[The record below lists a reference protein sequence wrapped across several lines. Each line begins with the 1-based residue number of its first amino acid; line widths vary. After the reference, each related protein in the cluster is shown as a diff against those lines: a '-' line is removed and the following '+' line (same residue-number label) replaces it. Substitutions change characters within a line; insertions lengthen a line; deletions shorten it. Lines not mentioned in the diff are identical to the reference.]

1 VVVSAFSQLFL
12 TSSADVT
19 VPSSATDI
27 ILAPPPGTG
36 ESITFPLGWLLD
48 NASGPIKYRSA
59 TEVARLSD
67 SAVREMEFLP
77 YAFRPALR
85 LALSQNVDGIW
96 NESMVSVPKSGN
108 DFAGVG
114 TIPAVRRLLEYGWDR
129 ESPPLALARRPLFR
143 LLAEDNDPAYLYEL
157 GPKAKDDDSVRR
169 GRLHLREAAA
179 AALAQAGY
187 ESDPR
192 LRGAARRI
200 LERVDA
206 YLSSPLAEKPWKRVG
221 NVHVLAPEVT
231 PPTFHTLTMLAH
243 MPIFRNENYT
253 ETERIYQYIS
263 QPNPR
268 QDQVQ
273 LVGKKMI
280 EQPHFIL
287 GDRLPHR
294 NAVEADVP
302 FALMWL
308 ETMGRLGFLR
318 RNENW
323 MKMFERFE
331 DDRDRSGIW
340 HPHKGSNIPAT
351 SNPRVWPMFPLEDL
365 ASASTSRATG
375 AAWADVTF
383 RIGLIGKLLGRD
395 IKVL

>member
-1 VVVSAFSQLFL
+1 MTL
-12 TSSADVT
+12 
-19 VPSSATDI
+19 PSSAAEL
-27 ILAPPPGTG
+27 ILAPPPGAG

-59 TEVARLSD
+59 TEVARVSD
-67 SAVREMEFLP
+67 SSAREMEFLP
-77 YAFRPALR
+77 YAHRPALR
-85 LALSQNVDGIW
+85 LALTQSVDGIW
-96 NESMVSVPKSGN
+96 NSSMLTVPRHGN
-108 DFAGVG
+108 DFTNVG

-129 ESPPLALARRPLFR
+129 ESPSVALARRVLFR

-157 GPKAKDDDSVRR
+157 GAKAKDEGAVRR
-169 GRLHLREAAA
+169 GRVQLREAAA

-200 LERVDA
+200 MERTHQ
-206 YLSSPLAEKPWKRVG
+206 YLASPLAEKPWKRVG
-221 NVHVLAPEVT
+221 NVHVLAPEVC
-231 PPTFHTLTMLAH
+231 PPSFHALTMLAH

-253 ETERIYQYIS
+253 EMEAVYEYIS

-268 QDQVQ
+268 QEAIQ
-273 LVGKKMI
+273 LVGKKMV
-280 EQPHFIL
+280 EQPNFVL

-294 NAVEADVP
+294 NAVEADIP

-308 ETMGRLGFLR
+308 ETMARLGFLR
-318 RNENW
+318 RNDNW

-331 DDRDRSGIW
+331 DDSDRSGVW
-340 HPHKGSNIPAT
+340 HPRKGTSVPAT
-351 SNPRVWPMFPLEDL
+351 TNPRVWPMFPLEDL
-365 ASASTSRATG
+365 SGGGTAKASG

-383 RIGLIGKLLGRD
+383 RTGLIGKLLGREV
-395 IKVL
+395 KVI

>member
-1 VVVSAFSQLFL
+1 MS
-12 TSSADVT
+12 
-19 VPSSATDI
+19 
-27 ILAPPPGTG
+27 
-36 ESITFPLGWLLD
+36 FPLGWLLE
-48 NASGPIKYRSA
+48 NASGPVQYRAA
-59 TEVARLSD
+59 TEVARVSE
-67 SAVREMEFLP
+67 STAREMEWLP
-77 YAFRPALR
+77 YGFRPALR

-96 NESMVSVPKSGN
+96 NGSMLSVPRRSA
-108 DFAGVG
+108 DFSTVG

-157 GPKAKDDDSVRR
+157 GTKAKDDEAVKR
-169 GRLHLREAAA
+169 GRLQLREAAA

-206 YLSSPLAEKPWKRVG
+206 YLSSPLAERPWKRIG
-221 NVHVLAPEVT
+221 NVHVLAPEVC
-231 PPTFHTLTMLAH
+231 PPTLHILTMLAH

-253 ETERIYQYIS
+253 ETERIYRYIS
-263 QPNPR
+263 QPHPR
-268 QDQVQ
+268 QESVQ
-273 LVGKKMI
+273 LIGKKMV
-280 EQPHFIL
+280 EQPQFVL

-294 NAVEADVP
+294 NVVEADVP

-308 ETMGRLGFLR
+308 ETMARLGFLR
-318 RNENW
+318 RNDNW
-323 MKMFERFE
+323 VKMFERFE
-331 DDRDRSGIW
+331 DDRGRTGVW
-340 HPHKGSNIPAT
+340 HPHKGTNIPAT

-365 ASASTSRATG
+365 SPGGTPKATG

-383 RIGLIGKLLGRD
+383 RIGLIGKLLGRV
-395 IKVL
+395 IKVI

>member
-1 VVVSAFSQLFL
+1 M
-12 TSSADVT
+12 
-19 VPSSATDI
+19 
-27 ILAPPPGTG
+27 
-36 ESITFPLGWLLD
+36 GWVLD
-48 NASGPIKYRSA
+48 NASGPVKYRSA

-67 SAVREMEFLP
+67 SAVRDLAFLP
-77 YAFRPALR
+77 YADRPALR

-96 NESMVSVPKSGN
+96 NEAMLSVPKHAG
-108 DFAGVG
+108 DFTGVG
-114 TIPAVRRLLEYGWDR
+114 TIPAVRRLLECGWDR
-129 ESPPLALARRPLFR
+129 ESPPLALARRALFR

-157 GPKAKDDDSVRR
+157 GLKAKDDDSVRR
-169 GRLHLREAAA
+169 GRMQLRDAAA

-221 NVHVLAPEVT
+221 NVHVLAPEVS

-253 ETERIYQYIS
+253 ETERIYQYIA
-263 QPNPR
+263 QPHPR
-268 QDQVQ
+268 QDSIQI
-273 LVGKKMI
+273 VGKKMI
-280 EQPHFIL
+280 DQPQFVL

-294 NAVEADVP
+294 NAVEADIP

-308 ETMGRLGFLR
+308 ETMARLGFLR
-318 RNENW
+318 RNDNW

-331 DDRDRSGIW
+331 DDRDRAGVW
-340 HPHKGSNIPAT
+340 HPHKGTSIPTT

-365 ASASTSRATG
+365 SAGASSKASG

-395 IKVL
+395 VKVI